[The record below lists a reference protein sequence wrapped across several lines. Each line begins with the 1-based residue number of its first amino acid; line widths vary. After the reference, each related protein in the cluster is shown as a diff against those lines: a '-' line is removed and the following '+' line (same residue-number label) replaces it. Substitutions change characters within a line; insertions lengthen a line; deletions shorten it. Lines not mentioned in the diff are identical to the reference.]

1 MKSTAKKALFP
12 WFVFFQ
18 AKENWA
24 LALTVYYSDYILR
37 LLQTEDGWPLKG
49 SDEQL
54 ARWLLER
61 DGLLDMSKDQE
72 GTSVIV
78 RSGPLKEL
86 ENIITKADCQNRN
99 GQITLDLF
107 GW

>member
-1 MKSTAKKALFP
+1 MTKNVYVNKWIDEMA
-12 WFVFFQ
+12 
-18 AKENWA
+18 
-24 LALTVYYSDYILR
+24 ALTKPENIMWID
-37 LLQTEDGWPLKG
+37 G

-86 ENIITKADCQNRN
+86 ENIITKADCHNRN
-99 GQITLDLF
+99 GQIALDLF